1 MMSQL
6 TRERAHMV
14 RLNAQGWNAPVI
26 AEMFECCEHSVR
38 ATLRRWQQL
47 GLGGLWD
54 APGRGDKLRWQAA
67 DLGYLEQCLEQEA
80 RTYNSQQLAQKL
92 EQERQ
97 VKLSADRI
105 RRLMK
110 KGLAME
116 THPPQPQT
124 TKLDPIAKAIKQ
136 ADFDTLKQAREG
148 HLILKYLDESGFCL
162 WSPVSYSYSR
172 MGELSSD

>member
-54 APGRGDKLRWQAA
+54 APGRGDKPRWQAA
-67 DLGYLEQCLEQEA
+67 DLDYLEQCLEQEA

-97 VKLSADRI
+97 VKLSASNS
-105 RRLMK
+105 MVNE

-116 THPPQPQT
+116 AHPPQPQT

>member
-1 MMSQL
+1 M
-6 TRERAHMV
+6 AAV
-14 RLNAQGWNAPVI
+14 RTGWIVGCSWTGRQTQVAG
-26 AEMFECCEHSVR
+26 SR
-38 ATLRRWQQL
+38 L
-47 GLGGLWD
+47 GLFG
-54 APGRGDKLRWQAA
+54 
-67 DLGYLEQCLEQEA
+67 QCLEQEA

-124 TKLDPIAKAIKQ
+124 QAIAKAIKQ
-136 ADFDTLKQAREG
+136 ADFDTLKQAEQEG
-148 HLILKYLDESGFCL
+148 HLLLKYLDESGFCL

-172 MGELSSD
+172 MGEQS

>member
-1 MMSQL
+1 
-6 TRERAHMV
+6 MV
-14 RLNAQGWNAPVI
+14 RLNAQGWNAPAI
-26 AEMFECCEHSVR
+26 AEMFECCEHTVR

-54 APGRGDKLRWQAA
+54 APGRGDKPRWQAA
-67 DLGYLEQCLEQEA
+67 DLTGAVLRAGSSHL
-80 RTYNSQQLAQKL
+80 QQSTIGTKAGTA
-92 EQERQ
+92 

-124 TKLDPIAKAIKQ
+124 QARPNCQSHQ
-136 ADFDTLKQAREG
+136 ADFDTLKQAEG
-148 HLILKYLDESGFCL
+148 RAPAPEIPGRVGVLSVES
-162 WSPVSYSYSR
+162 S
-172 MGELSSD
+172 EL